1 MTSAGGASVAVDLS
15 INLTTIIAIVVWLV
29 TVAVAWA
36 KFGGRLDMLEFRVT
50 RMEEA
55 LSRIASVLEKQNMN
69 ERQLIIIGEQVA
81 TVQKD
86 HATLH
91 EVVEALRRGDG
102 YITGPRRANLDGEYS
117 RP

>member
-1 MTSAGGASVAVDLS
+1 MPAGGVNAAVDLS
-15 INLTTIIAIVVWLV
+15 INLTTIIAIIVWLV

-55 LSRIASVLEKQNMN
+55 LSRIATVLEKQNTN
-69 ERQLIIIGEQVA
+69 ERQLVVFGEQLA
-81 TVQKD
+81 AVQKE
-86 HATLH
+86 HSTLYD
-91 EVVEALRRGDG
+91 VVEALRRGDG
-102 YITGPRRANLDGEYS
+102 WITGPRRANLDGEYS